1 MKLWLTGLMLLVF
14 LFDTSAQDR
23 EISFFNIFDG
33 TFTTTSA
40 GNIEW
45 MADSRHYTGTARM
58 NSGME
63 IRIFDTISG
72 EFDVLV
78 TTDELRTQYPDAG
91 QIQDYQLSKD
101 EEKVLIRTDIE
112 SEWPHRSKS
121 NNFVFD
127 RNNGEFSKLGA
138 PGKKQQFAELSPDGK
153 RAAFVQDNNLYWTD
167 LLHGGGETVAI
178 TEDGELNK
186 IINGSTDWVY
196 KEEFGLEKAWFW
208 SPDSEKIAFYRFD
221 ESEVHD
227 HVITTWNGTHPDEM
241 RLKYPRAGEDN
252 ADIQIG
258 IYSINSNETAW
269 LEMPDDVEYIPRI
282 QWIEDVGVL
291 AVRTLN
297 RLQNHLK
304 LFLVDT
310 DTEIRESVWEKKDDA
325 WIEIDD
331 NLKFLSGGDSF
342 IYTSDEDG
350 YNHLYH
356 YDISFNSAE
365 QITSGEWE
373 VTELVGIDENTSKL
387 YYISTEVSP
396 IERHIYRIN
405 LDGTGKERLS
415 YGNGWNKA
423 NMSPDFR
430 FYFHHHSR
438 ITTPPVYTLRN
449 SDGVKIRTLEDN
461 QGAVGIL
468 ERFRLPEVSFQT
480 LELDNAG
487 DLNAVMITPPDFDPG
502 KKYPL
507 LLYVYGGPGS
517 QSVTDYYRMGHTQIW
532 HYYLAT
538 KGYVIVTVDNRGT
551 RGRGRDFMKQ
561 IYRKLGQ
568 YDTADQIE
576 AARYLSR
583 IDYIDEERIGIWGW
597 SYGGY
602 ISTLALAE
610 GEDVFSMAI
619 AVAPVTHWRFYD
631 TIYTERYMQ
640 TPEMNEEG
648 YEIGAPVNRA
658 GNITGDY
665 LLIHGMS
672 DEDVHFQNS
681 VEMTDALI
689 RHNIQFQSMFY
700 PNRNHGIYGGNTRLH
715 LYRLMTD
722 FIMEKL

>member
-1 MKLWLTGLMLLVF
+1 MKLWLTGLILLVCF
-14 LFDTSAQDR
+14 FDSSAQDR

-33 TFTTTSA
+33 TFHTSSVQ
-40 GNIEW
+40 NIEW
-45 MADSRHYTGTARM
+45 MADGQYYTGTARM

-63 IRIFDTISG
+63 IRIFDTLSG

-78 TTDELRTQYPDAG
+78 TTEELRSQFPDAG
-91 QIQDYQLSKD
+91 QIQEYQMSED
-101 EEKVLIRTDIE
+101 EQKVLIKTDIE
-112 SEWPHRSKS
+112 TQWPHQSKS

-127 RNNGEFSKLGA
+127 RNRGEFSKLGTREN
-138 PGKKQQFAELSPDGK
+138 KQQFAELSPDGQ
-153 RAAFVQDNNLYWTD
+153 RAAFVQNNNLYWTD
-167 LLHGGGETVAI
+167 LHNSEGEIIPV

-196 KEEFGLEKAWFW
+196 SEEFDFAKAWFW

-221 ESEVHD
+221 ESVVED
-227 HVITTWNGTHPDEM
+227 YVISAWNGAHPDLM
-241 RLKYPRAGEDN
+241 RLKYPRAGEEN
-252 ADIQIG
+252 AEVSIG
-258 IYSINSNETAW
+258 IYSIRTGETIW
-269 LEMPDDVEYIPRI
+269 LEFPDDTEYVPRI
-282 QWIEDVGVL
+282 EWIKDNGILSVK
-291 AVRTLN
+291 TLN

-304 LFLVDT
+304 LFFVDP
-310 DTEIRESVWEKKDDA
+310 DTGIPEKVWDRSDDT
-325 WIEIDD
+325 WIDIND
-331 NLKFLSGGDSF
+331 NLKFLSGGNSF
-342 IYTSDEDG
+342 IYMSDEDG

-356 YDISFNSAE
+356 YDYSSNTKE

-373 VTELVGIDENTSKL
+373 VTELVGVDENNSSL
-387 YYISTEVSP
+387 YYISTEISP

-405 LDGTGKERLS
+405 LDGSGKERLS
-415 YGNGWNKA
+415 SEAGWNKV

-430 FYFHHHSR
+430 YYIHYHSR
-438 ITTPPVYTLRN
+438 VIGPPTYTLRK

-461 QGAVGIL
+461 QGAVNTL
-468 ERFRLPEVSFQT
+468 ENFRLPEITFET

-487 DLNAVMITPPDFDPG
+487 DLNAVMITPPDFDPD

-538 KGYVIVTVDNRGT
+538 KGYVIATVDNRGT
-551 RGRGRDFMKQ
+551 GGRGRDFMKQ

-583 IDYIDEERIGIWGW
+583 KDFIDEERIGIWGW

-602 ISTLALAE
+602 ISSLALAE
-610 GEDVFSMAI
+610 GNDVFSMAI
-619 AVAPVTHWRFYD
+619 AVAPVTHWRYYD

-648 YEIGAPVNRA
+648 YERGAPLNHVD
-658 GNITGDY
+658 NITGQY
-665 LLIHGMS
+665 LLIHGMA

-681 VEMTDALI
+681 VDMVDTLI
-689 RHNIQFQSMFY
+689 RYNIQFQSMFY

-715 LYRLMTD
+715 LYRLMTN
-722 FIMEKL
+722 FLMEKL